1 MQVDP
6 RIIPTKDFF
15 FFQTSTFFFHCFLG
29 VFQDWS
35 EDYIGEDDI
44 DMIQVIV
51 V

>member
-15 FFQTSTFFFHCFLG
+15 LSNQHCFCHCFLA

-35 EDYIGEDDI
+35 EDYIGKDDI